1 MLSMFVNENRN
12 DWDDHLPCLTMA
24 YRATVQKSTS
34 CTSNLVIF
42 GRELNCPI
50 DLMIRTPDQNNFC
63 SSEYLDWLQNA
74 MRHTFNF
81 VYEHSHQAATRQKNN
96 YDIGLKPRPDLLRK
110 MTGFGGRTRRKQKKS

>member
-1 MLSMFVNENRN
+1 MLSMFVNENSN
-12 DWDDHLPCLTMA
+12 DWDDHLPYLTMA

-34 CTSNLVIF
+34 CTPNLV
-42 GRELNCPI
+42 
-50 DLMIRTPDQNNFC
+50 RTPDQNNFC
-63 SSEYLDWLQNA
+63 PSEYLDWLQNA

-110 MTGFGGRTRRKQKKS
+110 MTGFGGGTRRKQKKS

>member
-12 DWDDHLPCLTMA
+12 DWDDHLPYLTMA
-24 YRATVQKSTS
+24 YRATFQKSTS
-34 CTSNLVIF
+34 CTSNLIIF

-63 SSEYLDWLQNA
+63 PSEYLDWLQNA

-81 VYEHSHQAATRQKNN
+81 VMSIPIKLQLDKRITMIYVLNPDPIFYER
-96 YDIGLKPRPDLLRK
+96 
-110 MTGFGGRTRRKQKKS
+110 

>member
-1 MLSMFVNENRN
+1 MGRSLTVF
-12 DWDDHLPCLTMA
+12 DHGISSH
-24 YRATVQKSTS
+24 RSKSTS
-34 CTSNLVIF
+34 RTPNLVIF

-63 SSEYLDWLQNA
+63 PSEYLDWLQNA

-96 YDIGLKPRPDLLRK
+96 YDIGLKPQPDLLRK
-110 MTGFGGRTRRKQKKS
+110 MIGFGGGTR